1 MCLFHSLVCFIKKS
15 MVKKGKTNR
24 FEKKVKAQSQKSS
37 VLETIVFLYFRT
49 KGNVTTSAKKIIKKH
64 RDYLRGLEKRREECI
79 LQAVLM
85 NRLILANRA
94 TNNKHA
100 KELEALEKQI
110 LEMKARI
117 TSEQSGE
124 AAVKSRAKKQ

>member
-1 MCLFHSLVCFIKKS
+1 MEPLIP
-15 MVKKGKTNR
+15 
-24 FEKKVKAQSQKSS
+24 
-37 VLETIVFLYFRT
+37 LYYRT
-49 KGNVTTSAKKIIKKH
+49 KGSVTTSAKKIIKKH

-79 LQAVLM
+79 LHAVLM